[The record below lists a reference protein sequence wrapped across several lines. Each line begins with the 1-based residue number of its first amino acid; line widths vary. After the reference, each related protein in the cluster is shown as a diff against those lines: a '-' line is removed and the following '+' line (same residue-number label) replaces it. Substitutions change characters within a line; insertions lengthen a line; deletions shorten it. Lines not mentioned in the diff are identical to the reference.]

1 MLNVLAKSVVTVA
14 SKLRRSLKR
23 RAWLVLI
30 GGMLAGSAAF
40 AGTGVYVNGV
50 ELNAEQMALVYQ
62 STGQLPAPGHYLV
75 QKGCVAHLESGQV
88 YCPQAAQGGGY
99 GYNGGLGNPWFH
111 RSTDSSGDY
120 SVGGDGSGC
129 IYTPHWSTCDPADAP
144 ESQKHMLPGDPSTD
158 APVPQKLKA
167 H

>member
-1 MLNVLAKSVVTVA
+1 
-14 SKLRRSLKR
+14 
-23 RAWLVLI
+23 LVLI

-50 ELNAEQMALVYQ
+50 ELNAQQVALVYQ

-75 QKGCVAHLESGQV
+75 QNRCVAHLESGQV

-99 GYNGGLGNPWFH
+99 SYGGGVGGGYSYGGGVGGGYGYNGGPGNSWFH
-111 RSTDSSGDY
+111 RGSDYSGGY

-129 IYTPHWSTCDPADAP
+129 IYTPNWSNC
-144 ESQKHMLPGDPSTD
+144 
-158 APVPQKLKA
+158 
-167 H
+167 